1 MNLNLQNFQ
10 AVNEL
15 QANGRNRFISLGVD
29 PHFIHICKNNKPY
42 PAGIYAIECRI
53 QSDSIELDPCIYID
67 TGTGFSEAN
76 KILLPAQ
83 QKPHARILIELLQPF
98 IALRFDPCESA
109 GEFFLDKISITKKNR
124 VSSFLFLLDPYI
136 KNLRKD
142 PMIIFRYA
150 KSLCRLLFSGININ
164 THMNTAASTKTTY
177 YNWLNKAEKNYGI
190 KSKERLLKLEHLDYK
205 PKISII
211 MPTYNTDLDFL
222 REAISSVTNQSY
234 KDWQLCIADDASTAE
249 GFINELKSIAA
260 SDARISVVWRK
271 TNGHISAASNSAL
284 EISDGDYVCLL
295 DHDDVIHREAL
306 AEFVFSINKN
316 REIDVWYSDEDKLT
330 ATGEFDTPT
339 LKPNWAPHLLFSQ
352 QYIGH
357 LVCIKRSCLID
368 VGGFSEDVNGAQ
380 DYDLL
385 LRLAGE
391 GFKFD
396 HIPKV
401 LYHWREHINST
412 AHNPD
417 SKPYAHI
424 AGELA
429 VSRALKKRYGDL
441 ILGAEGSDYLF
452 TYKPIFNPEKI
463 GGVSIIIPTR
473 DRVDLLKVCIDSI
486 FDKTA
491 TAEYE
496 IIIVDNGSIQTET
509 FEYFELLE
517 KNSNQIK
524 IIRADIEFNW
534 SKLNN
539 IGVKNSKYNVFVFL
553 NNDIE
558 IIEPNW
564 LHWLSGY
571 ANLPDVGSVG
581 ALLLYPDKTIQH
593 AGVVVGMSG
602 WADHIYKGGQPTHIG
617 SPFTSPM
624 ITRNVLAN
632 TGACMAIA
640 RNKFIEVGGFDED
653 FIVCG
658 SDVEICL
665 RLEAHSF
672 KNVYCPYAKL
682 YHYESKSRDPL
693 KVPENDFD
701 QSAKKYEPYR
711 TKECDPYFNENLDM
725 YSPQPKIKGL

>member
-1 MNLNLQNFQ
+1 MNLQLHNFLP
-10 AVNEL
+10 VNEL
-15 QANGRNRFISLGVD
+15 QANGKGNFTSLGID
-29 PHFIHICKNNKPY
+29 PHFLHIHKDKKYY
-42 PAGIYAIECRI
+42 PAGTYSIECDLK
-53 QSDSIELDPCIYID
+53 SDTIDLSPCIYID
-67 TGTGFSEAN
+67 TGLGFSESN
-76 KILLPAQ
+76 KIVLQHTKQNQIRL
-83 QKPHARILIELLQPF
+83 LIELPQEF
-98 IALRFDPCESA
+98 KALRFDPCDST
-109 GEFFLDKISITKKNR
+109 GEFTLEKLNIKRKNKISSLAFLFEPQLNNLKKNP
-124 VSSFLFLLDPYI
+124 LL
-136 KNLRKD
+136 
-142 PMIIFRYA
+142 IFRYA
-150 KSLCRLLFSGININ
+150 KRFSSLLFFGKNIN
-164 THMNTAASTKTTY
+164 QYAQEIASAKIAYQDWLHKT
-177 YNWLNKAEKNYGI
+177 EPNYGI
-190 KSKERLLKLEHLDYK
+190 KNKSRTLDDLNYK
-205 PKISII
+205 PKISILI
-211 MPTYNTDLDFL
+211 PTYNTDITFF
-222 REAISSVTNQSY
+222 REAISSIVHQSY
-234 KDWQLCIADDASTAE
+234 TNWQLCIADDSSTNSE
-249 GFINELKSIAA
+249 FIDELELLENSDPRISIA
-260 SDARISVVWRK
+260 RRK
-271 TNGHISAASNSAL
+271 VNGHISAASNTAL
-284 EISDGDYVCLL
+284 NICEGDYVCLV
-295 DHDDVIHREAL
+295 DHDDVIHTEAL
-306 AEFVFSINKN
+306 AEFVFSINQD

-330 ATGEFDTPT
+330 SAGKFAAPT
-339 LKPNWAPHLLFSQ
+339 MKPNWAPHLLFSQ

-357 LVCIKRSCLID
+357 LVCIKRSCLVDI
-368 VGGFSEDVNGAQ
+368 GGFNEDVNGAQ

-391 GFKFD
+391 GFKFG

-401 LYHWREHINST
+401 LYHWREHVNST
-412 AHNPD
+412 ANNPD
-417 SKPYAHI
+417 SKPYAHV

-429 VSRALKKRYGDL
+429 VSRALKKQYGEL
-441 ILGAEGSDYLF
+441 ILGAESNDYLF

-463 GGVSIIIPTR
+463 AGVSIIIPTR

-486 FDKTA
+486 FEKTVA
-491 TAEYE
+491 VEYE
-496 IIIVDNGSIQTET
+496 IIIIDNGSNQTET
-509 FEYFELLE
+509 FVYFESI
-517 KNSNQIK
+517 KKTSNQIK

-539 IGVKNSKYNVFVFL
+539 IGVKHSKYDVFVFL

-602 WADHIYKGGQPTHIG
+602 WADHIYKGCPPTHIG

-682 YHYESKSRDPL
+682 YHYESKSRDPS

-725 YSPQPKIKGL
+725 YSPQPKVKGL